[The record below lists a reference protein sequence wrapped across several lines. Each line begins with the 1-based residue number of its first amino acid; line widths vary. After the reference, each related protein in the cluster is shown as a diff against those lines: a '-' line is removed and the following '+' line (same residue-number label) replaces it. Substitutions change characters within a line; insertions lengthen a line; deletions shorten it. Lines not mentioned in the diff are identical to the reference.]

1 MKKEELERR
10 CQKMRA
16 ANSKGREPVNGPNL
30 AVEAKPL
37 TIKQAAQ
44 KLGRTEWW
52 TRTYFKKVVDAL
64 VMPGSG
70 KRGTRSYQTVTVPV
84 DVFERERENFR
95 VKK

>member
-1 MKKEELERR
+1 M
-10 CQKMRA
+10 
-16 ANSKGREPVNGPNL
+16 
-30 AVEAKPL
+30 

-70 KRGTRSYQTVTVPV
+70 KRGLRRYQTVTVPV
-84 DVFERERENFR
+84 DVFERERSKFR